1 MMTKNKD
8 WQDEVALQRYTMITP
23 LLSEDL
29 DNAKRIAM
37 RKRIAQ
43 NNATTERS
51 LYRYEKAYR
60 ESGFSGLR
68 PTDRQKRRSQ
78 LLPENFEVLLEEA
91 IQLRREVPERSVE
104 QLILILE
111 LEGRVAPGVLK
122 RSTLE
127 RHLYNAGFGSEHLRT
142 YKDARDSSSKR
153 FCKPHRMMLIQGDIK
168 YGPLLPIGKRGAKV
182 RTYLSSAID
191 DHSRFVIAS
200 RFYASQEEDIVEDTF
215 RSVLLRAG
223 AFDRCYFDNGS
234 QYVAKQLKLSLAK
247 LGIPI
252 SHAPVRSGK
261 SKGKIEKFHQVV
273 DKFLL
278 ECKLKNIRS
287 LDELN
292 RLWSIYLEDHYHQ
305 DPHDGIAEYYRCL
318 NASVPP
324 EGITPL
330 QEWNRD
336 TRPLNFIDVHTI
348 AEAFLHHENRR
359 VDKGA
364 CIQFRG
370 KRYETKPEL
379 IGATVEIAYDPANPE
394 VLTISH
400 PGIEPFT
407 AKPLVIR
414 SYCAQASAIPVAMQ
428 TEMPKTSRL
437 LDALEKRHKE
447 SKPFMTNAISFA
459 DYGKEGR
466 THV

>member
-273 DKFLL
+273 DKFLR

-292 RLWSIYLEDHYHQ
+292 RLWSIYLEGHYHQ
-305 DPHDGIAEYYRCL
+305 DPHEGIAEYYRCL

-370 KRYETKPEL
+370 KQYETKPEL

-394 VLTISH
+394 ILTISH
-400 PGIEPFT
+400 PGSEPFT

-447 SKPFMTNAISFA
+447 SKPLMTNAISFA